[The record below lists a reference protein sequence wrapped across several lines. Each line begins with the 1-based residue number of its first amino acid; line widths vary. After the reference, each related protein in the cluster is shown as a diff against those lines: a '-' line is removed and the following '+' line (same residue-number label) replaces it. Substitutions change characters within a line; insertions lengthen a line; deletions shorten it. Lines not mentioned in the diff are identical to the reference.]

1 MDKLNGTWK
10 VTARVGHNKGTA
22 TFEFLQN
29 DDGSLSGT
37 YAGLV
42 GSADLTGRVDN
53 ERVEFS
59 FHTQQGG
66 RVTYLGRR
74 DGDEMSGT
82 CTYEAAGSGS
92 FEGHR
97 TVPNGR

>member
-10 VTARVGHNKGTA
+10 VSARVGHNKGTA
-22 TFEFLQN
+22 TFEFFQN
-29 DDGSLSGT
+29 DDGSLRGT
-37 YAGLV
+37 YTGLV
-42 GSADLTGRVDN
+42 GSANLTGKVDGQ
-53 ERVEFS
+53 RVEFS
-59 FHTQQGG
+59 FHSQQGG
-66 RVTYLGRR
+66 RVTYVGSR

-97 TVPNGR
+97 A